1 MGNEGQGVV
10 LLVED
15 DADHAALVMRSFD
28 EHGLQAEV
36 RHVSDGEQALSYL
49 YRRGAYADSPRPD
62 LILLDL
68 RLPKL
73 DGIEVLREIKR
84 AEALQRIPAV
94 ILTTSDA
101 ECDLRRAYEEH
112 ANSYLVKPVD
122 YVLFSRMMDSLGLYW
137 LSLNR
142 HPNVGN

>member
-1 MGNEGQGVV
+1 MGLEGQGVV

-15 DADHAALVMRSFD
+15 DADHAALVMRSF
-28 EHGLQAEV
+28 EEYGVPAEI
-36 RHVSDGEQALSYL
+36 RHVSDGEEALSYL
-49 YRRGAYADSPRPD
+49 YKRGVYADSPRPD

-73 DGIEVLREIKR
+73 DGIEVLREIKH
-84 AEALQRIPAV
+84 AETLQRIPAV

-101 ECDLRRAYEEH
+101 ERDLRRAYAEH

-122 YVLFSRMMDSLGLYW
+122 YAHFSRMMDSLGLYW

-142 HPNVGN
+142 HPSVPN